1 MKKYLTNR
9 PVLMPPRD
17 GEPLRLYISASEDS
31 ILSFLTQ
38 KNEEGKDFLRLIK
51 GQEINDTPIEKMCLC
66 LSFTAVK
73 LRHYLLP
80 RQTSCEG

>member
-1 MKKYLTNR
+1 
-9 PVLMPPRD
+9 MPPRD

-31 ILSFLTQ
+31 IGSFLAQ
-38 KNEEGKDFLRLIK
+38 KNEEGKEQAISYLSRLILILLRGK
-51 GQEINDTPIEKMCLC
+51 RKNDTPTEKMCLC
-66 LSFTAVK
+66 LYFTAVK